1 MTLTE
6 PVDRTRASSAPV
18 LEVHDLTVTF
28 PTPDGDV
35 RAVRGVDL
43 TLRRGEVLG
52 IVGESG
58 SGKSVTSLAVLGLL
72 PATAKVT
79 GSITLDGEELLGR
92 GDKAMSAIR
101 GKRIAMV
108 FQDPLS
114 AFTPVYT
121 VGQQIAETV
130 LIHRGGTKKQARE
143 RAIELL
149 GLVGIPEPERRV
161 DSFPHEFSGG
171 MRQRAMIAMAI
182 ANDPDVI
189 LADEPTTALD
199 VTIQAQVISVLRT
212 AQRETGAALLFVS
225 HDLGVIA
232 GFADRIAVMYA
243 GRVVETATADDLF
256 AHPRMP
262 YTVGLIGAL
271 PRLDQ
276 RSDQPLVPIPGTP
289 PSLLSLA
296 PGCPFA
302 ARCPLATAECRVD
315 EPALEQAPAV
325 ETGHRAACLHADQLV
340 GEGTDPEDVYDLPPV
355 PTSGLAAV
363 PRAERDRVLHVD
375 GLVKTFP
382 LTKGSVFKRRVGSV
396 WAVDGV
402 DLDVREG
409 ETLGLVGES
418 GSGKSTTL
426 HEIMDLRVPEA
437 GTIELL
443 GTALDRKLDGSTV
456 KRLRGAVSMVF
467 QDPMAS
473 LDPRQPVSDIIAEP
487 LLAIGRPRDEV
498 SRRVPELMRLVG
510 LEPAAATR
518 YPHEFSGGQRQR
530 ISIARALAADPKLI
544 VLDEPVSALDVSIQ
558 AGVLNLLAELK
569 AKLDLSYLFVSH
581 DLSVIRHVADR
592 VTVMYLGRTVETG
605 PVDEVFEHPL
615 HPYTQALLSA
625 VPVPDPVKERAREHI
640 VLPGDPPTPTVKQTG
655 CRFRSRC
662 PLYAMLPEAQRSR
675 CEDEVPAM
683 LPHGRDGADHTAA
696 CHFAREKQLV

>member
-1 MTLTE
+1 
-6 PVDRTRASSAPV
+6 
-18 LEVHDLTVTF
+18 
-28 PTPDGDV
+28 
-35 RAVRGVDL
+35 
-43 TLRRGEVLG
+43 
-52 IVGESG
+52 
-58 SGKSVTSLAVLGLL
+58 
-72 PATAKVT
+72 
-79 GSITLDGEELLGR
+79 
-92 GDKAMSAIR
+92 
-101 GKRIAMV
+101 
-108 FQDPLS
+108 
-114 AFTPVYT
+114 
-121 VGQQIAETV
+121 
-130 LIHRGGTKKQARE
+130 
-143 RAIELL
+143 
-149 GLVGIPEPERRV
+149 
-161 DSFPHEFSGG
+161 
-171 MRQRAMIAMAI
+171 
-182 ANDPDVI
+182 
-189 LADEPTTALD
+189 
-199 VTIQAQVISVLRT
+199 
-212 AQRETGAALLFVS
+212 
-225 HDLGVIA
+225 
-232 GFADRIAVMYA
+232 
-243 GRVVETATADDLF
+243 
-256 AHPRMP
+256 
-262 YTVGLIGAL
+262 
-271 PRLDQ
+271 
-276 RSDQPLVPIPGTP
+276 
-289 PSLLSLA
+289 
-296 PGCPFA
+296 
-302 ARCPLATAECRVD
+302 
-315 EPALEQAPAV
+315 
-325 ETGHRAACLHADQLV
+325 
-340 GEGTDPEDVYDLPPV
+340 
-355 PTSGLAAV
+355 
-363 PRAERDRVLHVD
+363 
-375 GLVKTFP
+375 
-382 LTKGSVFKRRVGSV
+382 VFKRRVGSV

-443 GTALDRKLDGSTV
+443 GTALDRKLDGATV

-569 AKLDLSYLFVSH
+569 AELDLSYLFVSH

-675 CEDEVPAM
+675 CEDEVPTM